1 MINRG
6 IDMKYILNKSMVG
19 INGIEKISLKEIVE
33 KFSYPE
39 NIKIKIEKDP
49 YNINIELKYEDFT
62 VYYNIYY
69 YVGKEIPEFHTL
81 SFSLKKLYLNDQIYI
96 KIGEEAKK
104 VISKIKENYKSLNYK
119 YEANE
124 YSGSY
129 YFKNLDLTIFFE
141 KYGRKKIVDWID
153 ISLPYEDNP
162 NILDIGKI
170 LKLDILKNIFNN
182 D

>member
-1 MINRG
+1 
-6 IDMKYILNKSMVG
+6 MKFILNKSMVG
-19 INGIEKISLKEIVE
+19 INGIEKISLKEIIE
-33 KFSYPE
+33 KFLYPK

-69 YVGKEIPEFHTL
+69 YVDKEIPEFHTL
-81 SFSLKKLYLNDQIYI
+81 SFSLEKLYLNDQIYI
-96 KIGEEAKK
+96 KVGEEAKK
-104 VISKIKENYKSLNYK
+104 VISKIKKYFKENYKSLNYK

-141 KYGRKKIVDWID
+141 KYGRKKIVDGID

-162 NILDIGKI
+162 NISSLGKLLGIEI
-170 LKLDILKNIFNN
+170 LKQIL
-182 D
+182 

>member
-1 MINRG
+1 
-6 IDMKYILNKSMVG
+6 MKYTLNENMVG
-19 INGIEKISLKEIVE
+19 INGIEKISLKEIIE
-33 KFSYPE
+33 KFSYPK
-39 NIKIKIEKDP
+39 NIKIKIEKNP
-49 YNINIELKYEDFT
+49 YTIDFELKYKDFT

-69 YVGKEIPEFHTL
+69 YVDKEIPEFHTL
-81 SFSLKKLYLNDQIYI
+81 SFALKKLYLNDQIYI
-96 KIGEEAKK
+96 KVGEEAKK
-104 VISKIKENYKSLNYK
+104 VISKIKKYFKENYKSLNYK

-141 KYGRKKIVDWID
+141 KCGRKKIVDGID

-170 LKLDILKNIFNN
+170 LGIEILEQIL
-182 D
+182 

>member
-1 MINRG
+1 
-6 IDMKYILNKSMVG
+6 MKYILNESMVG
-19 INGIEKISLKEIVE
+19 INGIEKISLKEVIE

-49 YNINIELKYEDFT
+49 YNIHIELKYKDFT

-69 YVGKEIPEFHTL
+69 YVDKEIPEFHTL
-81 SFSLKKLYLNDQIYI
+81 SFVLEKLYLNDKIYI
-96 KIGEEAKK
+96 KVGEEAKK

-170 LKLDILKNIFNN
+170 LELDILKNIFNN